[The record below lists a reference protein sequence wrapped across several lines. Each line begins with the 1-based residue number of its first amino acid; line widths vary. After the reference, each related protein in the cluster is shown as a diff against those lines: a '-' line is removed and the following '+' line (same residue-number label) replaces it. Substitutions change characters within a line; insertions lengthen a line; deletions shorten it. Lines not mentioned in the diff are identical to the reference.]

1 MTLTR
6 PVRAGDTS
14 GMAKSWTF
22 RVKGSSPKLFALT
35 VRAVSELGYSITHS
49 DAASRTVSFETGT
62 SWRTRQGQEMSAAVI
77 ANGEIGELVVSG
89 ARKGNQLVQWGE
101 KEAIAHKV
109 FNKVLELAPH
119 TADEPPSTTT
129 SPVAPTSVSSE
140 LERLAQLHRDQVL
153 TAEEFSAAKAKLLA

>member
-49 DAASRTVSFETGT
+49 DAASRTAF
-62 SWRTRQGQEMSAAVI
+62 RLKR
-77 ANGEIGELVVSG
+77 
-89 ARKGNQLVQWGE
+89 ARRGVPGR
-101 KEAIAHKV
+101 A
-109 FNKVLELAPH
+109 
-119 TADEPPSTTT
+119 
-129 SPVAPTSVSSE
+129 
-140 LERLAQLHRDQVL
+140 RR
-153 TAEEFSAAKAKLLA
+153 